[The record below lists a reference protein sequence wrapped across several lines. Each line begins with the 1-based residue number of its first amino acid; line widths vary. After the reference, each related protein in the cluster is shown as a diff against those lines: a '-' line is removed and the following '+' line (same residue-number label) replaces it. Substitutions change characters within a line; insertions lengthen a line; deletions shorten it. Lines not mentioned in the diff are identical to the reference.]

1 MQYPDTNSGILI
13 FPRYRILAAKILEVV
28 RIWAVLLMT
37 FLISAFFLPAQTCK
51 PIFIVFLILN
61 TLCIILLYSRLRAFN
76 RLKEEIRFLLSRTEN
91 LMFTM
96 DSRLVVTGICGQV
109 EHITGR
115 RGAQLMNS
123 PLSSILSVSDL
134 EYFNGYVR
142 ENKTFS
148 MECTIARGAK
158 RPLPVRI
165 VVSPVHGLAQDAFQC
180 VIKDLSDQKKKQHVE
195 KQLKEWEKLKN
206 IGVIAGSVAHDLNNI
221 LAGMATYPEVLTMND
236 ALPPSVRQSLKIIKE
251 SGQKASCVVSD
262 LLTLSR
268 GIKADRQ
275 IMNVNRV
282 VQRSMA
288 APEFEKI
295 QQANPE
301 TSLEVNLDPEL
312 LNISGSYIHIE
323 KAIMNLLE
331 HSFERTY
338 FTEDGNII
346 LTTAN
351 FYVNE
356 TNVLYTEKDMPTGEY
371 IMLEVSDNGPDLP
384 KHCQK
389 RIFDPFFVQKE
400 LGLQG
405 TGTGLGLTVVL
416 NTVQDHRGDV
426 QVASSPQGIRFT
438 ILLPAIRAEI
448 VAASEPLSF
457 GEITGNG
464 ETILVVD
471 DLSTQ
476 RKIAEAIL
484 KRLNY
489 RVFSVA
495 EGFSAIEFVKQTPVD
510 LILMDVFLGPGLS
523 GLEALGQI
531 REINPGQK
539 AVIASGHSESE
550 EVLKAQEL
558 GKDTFIRKPF
568 TVMDMGIAVKEELD
582 G

>member
-13 FPRYRILAAKILEVV
+13 FPRYRTLAAKIAEVI
-28 RIWAVLLMT
+28 RIWAVLLMV
-37 FLISAFFLPAQTCK
+37 FLLSVFFLPAQTCK
-51 PIFIVFLILN
+51 PIFIVFLVLN

-76 RLKEEIRFLLSRTEN
+76 RLKEELRLLLAHTEN
-91 LMFTM
+91 LMCTM
-96 DSRLVVTGICGQV
+96 DSQLVVTGICGQV

-115 RGAQLMNS
+115 ESAQFMNS
-123 PLSSILSVSDL
+123 PFTSILSVSDL
-134 EYFNGYVR
+134 EYFNGCVR

-148 MECTIARGAK
+148 MECTIDRGTK

-165 VVSPVHGLAQDAFQC
+165 VVSPVHGLGQDAFQG
-180 VIKDLSDQKKKQHVE
+180 VVKDLSDQKKNQHFE

-221 LAGMATYPEVLTMND
+221 LAGMATYPEVLTMNN
-236 ALPPSVRQSLKIIKE
+236 ALPSGVRESLEIIKE

-262 LLTLSR
+262 LLTISR

-282 VQRSMA
+282 VQRFMA
-288 APEFEKI
+288 APEFENI

-331 HSFERTY
+331 HCFERV
-338 FTEDGNII
+338 FSTEDGNIV

-371 IMLEVSDNGPDLP
+371 VMLEVSDNGPDWP
-384 KHCQK
+384 KHCLK

-400 LGLQG
+400 LGLP
-405 TGTGLGLTVVL
+405 GTGLGLTVVL

-426 QVASSPQGIRFT
+426 QVASSPHGTRFT
-438 ILLPAIRAEI
+438 MLLPAIRAEI
-448 VAASEPLSF
+448 VAASEPLSLDQ
-457 GEITGNG
+457 ITGNG

-484 KRLNY
+484 NRLNY

-523 GLEALGQI
+523 GLEALRQI

-550 EVLKAQEL
+550 EVLKVQEF
-558 GKDTFIRKPF
+558 GKDTFIKKPF